1 MALRRAVR
9 QAMPAMIGS
18 QISVKVVGG
27 YGTSVSRM
35 LAMAFDPS
43 MGANRREALAAHEID
58 LGEDWADVE

>member
-1 MALRRAVR
+1 
-9 QAMPAMIGS
+9 MPAMIGS